1 MSFQNFGPVVCMST
15 EAVSYVS
22 LTYSFT
28 KTGLHRLDDRS
39 RGFVLFRFLIPYLP
53 AIDIVFNFLFHLPY
67 QLRVGHLGRCSRKL
81 WLSLCTLGVELGV
94 P

>member
-28 KTGLHRLDDRS
+28 KTGLHRLDDLVIKEYS
-39 RGFVLFRFLIPYLP
+39 EVL
-53 AIDIVFNFLFHLPY
+53 LFFFFFF
-67 QLRVGHLGRCSRKL
+67 
-81 WLSLCTLGVELGV
+81 
-94 P
+94 